1 MQFIN
6 KKSGEIHTAL
16 TKDEIKTYEAS
27 QAWEAVKET
36 VKTPKEEV
44 TEKPKATKEK
54 KESLLT
60 KLFK

>member
-6 KKSGEIHTAL
+6 KTSGEIYSAL
-16 TKDEIKTYEAS
+16 TKDEVKSYEAS

-44 TEKPKATKEK
+44 TEKPKVTKEK
-54 KESLLT
+54 KESLLN
-60 KLFK
+60 KLFN